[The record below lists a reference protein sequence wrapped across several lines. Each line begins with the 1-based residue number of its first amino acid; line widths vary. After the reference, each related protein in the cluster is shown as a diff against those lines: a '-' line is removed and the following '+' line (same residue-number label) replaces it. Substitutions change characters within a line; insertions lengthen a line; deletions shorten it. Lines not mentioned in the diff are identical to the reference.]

1 MLVNNLELSFQKIEA
16 DKIFFLDANKQ
27 EIILPKNIFSTDF
40 ESEAKVFL
48 SIDSQ
53 ILLTSVE
60 NQKDVLNELLKHD

>member
-16 DKIFFLDANKQ
+16 DKIFFLDTNKQ
-27 EIILPKNIFSTDF
+27 EIILPKNIFSTDL
-40 ESEAKVFL
+40 EPEAKVFL

-53 ILLTSVE
+53 ILLTSIE

>member
-40 ESEAKVFL
+40 E
-48 SIDSQ
+48 
-53 ILLTSVE
+53 
-60 NQKDVLNELLKHD
+60 

>member
-27 EIILPKNIFSTDF
+27 EIILPKNIFNT
-40 ESEAKVFL
+40 ELEPEAKVFL
-48 SIDSQ
+48 SVDSQ
-53 ILLTSVE
+53 TLLTSVE